1 MQLQRF
7 KIQCVLILCFSILIL
22 TAGDFAYAQAQVQV
36 QTRASVENKIE
47 EAQEILKIYVEE
59 NNVPGLSAAIAI
71 NNELI
76 WTGGFGYAN
85 LQHMVPAGSHT
96 VYRIASISKPIAA
109 VIAMMLV
116 ESGALDLDAPIK
128 EYIPMY
134 PDEQNAITM
143 RHLLS
148 HTSGIRHYRGDEF
161 FSNRRYRSVLSPLAT
176 FADDTLLFVPGD
188 EYSYTTFGYTLAS
201 AVIESAAR
209 SIFLDLLVTRIIQPY
224 ELHALAPEKSEVI
237 IPNLASFYLRQDGE
251 IYNAPYVDN
260 SNKWA
265 GGGLIATAGELV
277 RFASHLLQGDF
288 IQLSTLEKMFEPQA
302 TNDGNRLQ
310 YGLGWRIG
318 EDEENGKR
326 VIWHTGGA
334 MGGGGVLLFYPD
346 DGLIYASL
354 ANTSGVSHLNLAR
367 AITRLFINE

>member
-1 MQLQRF
+1 MKLQRI
-7 KIQCVLILCFSILIL
+7 KIQCVLILCFSILFL
-22 TAGDFAYAQAQVQV
+22 TAGDFAYAQGPV
-36 QTRASVENKIE
+36 QTPTSVENKIE
-47 EAQEILKIYVEE
+47 EAKEILKTYVED

-76 WTGGFGYAN
+76 WADGFGYAN

-116 ESGALDLDAPIK
+116 EMNILALDAPIK

-134 PDEQNAITM
+134 PDEQDAITM

-148 HTSGIRHYRGDEF
+148 HTSGMRHYLGDEF
-161 FSNRRYRSVLSPLAT
+161 LSGRRYRSVLSALAA

-188 EYSYTTFGYTLAS
+188 EYSYTTNGYTLAS

-209 SIFLDLLVTRIIQPY
+209 STFLDLLETRIVQPY
-224 ELHALAPEKSEVI
+224 ELHTLAPEKSEII
-237 IPNLASFYLRQDGE
+237 IPNLASFYLRQDGGL
-251 IYNAPYVDN
+251 YNAPYVDN

-277 RFASHLLQGDF
+277 RFTSHLLRGEF
-288 IQLSTLEKMFEPQA
+288 IQLSTLEAMFEPQA

-346 DGLIYASL
+346 DGLIYVSL
-354 ANTSGVSHLNLAR
+354 ANTSGVSHLDLAR
-367 AITRLFINE
+367 TITRLFITE